1 MPRVVPEYKE
11 EAKKKII
18 EEARRLFLSNGYRA
32 TKMTD
37 IASSLGV
44 TKGAIYLYFRSK
56 EDLLVS
62 MIQSSPE
69 FKRAPIF
76 VDLSAGDLRRIPS
89 PAFLAKMLSVPREV
103 DRLGQELASE
113 AAQNEELRKTL
124 ARFYGEEIEEITDS
138 LRRLQKEGVIK
149 EGINPRH
156 IALGLLSLRGGMK
169 GFLSTGMSQADV
181 EKTWRIFTEGLLK
194 EILVEE

>member
-18 EEARRLFLSNGYRA
+18 EEARRLFLLNGYKA

-44 TKGAIYLYFRSK
+44 TKGAIYLYFSSK

-76 VDLSAGDLRRIPS
+76 KDLTAEELRRIPS
-89 PAFLAKMLSVPREV
+89 PAFLTKMLSVPREV

-124 ARFYGEEIEEITDS
+124 ARFYGEEIDEITES
-138 LRRLQKEGVIK
+138 LTRLQREDVIK
-149 EGINPRH
+149 GDVNPRH
-156 IALGLLSLRGGMK
+156 IVLGLLSLRGGLK
-169 GFLSTGMSQADV
+169 GFLSTGMPQADV

-194 EILVEE
+194 EILDE

>member
-18 EEARRLFLSNGYRA
+18 EEARRLFLTNGYRA

-44 TKGAIYLYFRSK
+44 TKGAIYLYFSSK

-76 VDLSAGDLRRIPS
+76 KDLTAKEFRSIPS
-89 PAFLAKMLSVPREV
+89 PAFLAKMLNVPQTV

-113 AAQNEELRKTL
+113 AAQNENLRKTL
-124 ARFYGEEIEEITDS
+124 ARFYGEEIGEITES
-138 LRRLQKEGVIK
+138 LMRLQRGGVIR
-149 EGINPRH
+149 EDVNPRH
-156 IALGLLSLRGGMK
+156 VALGLLSLRGGMK
-169 GFLSTGMSQADV
+169 GFLSTGMPRADV
-181 EKTWRIFTEGLLK
+181 ETTWRIFTEGLLK
-194 EILVEE
+194 EILVEG